1 MPPTEALVL
10 SLKRIKPGTECDNSV
25 IVKHTRVCMG
35 VAVLTHWPL
44 KNTSLLNINSRQ
56 SQKIVF
62 VPESC

>member
-10 SLKRIKPGTECDNSV
+10 SLKRIKPDAECDNSV

-44 KNTSLLNINSRQ
+44 KNTTPLS
-56 SQKIVF
+56 
-62 VPESC
+62 